1 MGSKEEKLLVGITG
15 GIGSGKSYFCHI
27 LQGMGFPVFDT
38 DTAARNEMLENTEL
52 RTRLQKLVSPDVF
65 KADGSLNKPV
75 IRKFLHASPENAAR
89 FDAEVHPCV
98 RKSWRCWAKKQ
109 ASHIVFMECA
119 LLYEAEFDNE
129 VAYTVLVTAPE
140 DLRVERVM
148 KRDGISAQTVR
159 KWISMQLDEKQ
170 KMLCADYIIYNNGE
184 ADMQGEARK
193 LILDLSERLKR
204 GL

>member
-1 MGSKEEKLLVGITG
+1 MVSDGDKILVGVTG
-15 GIGSGKSYFCHI
+15 GIGSGKSYLCNI
-27 LQGMGFPVFDT
+27 LREAGFPVFDT

-98 RKSWRCWAKKQ
+98 RKSWRGWAKKQ
-109 ASHIVFMECA
+109 ASRIVFMECA

-170 KMLCADYIIYNNGE
+170 KMLRADYIIYNNGE
-184 ADMQGEARK
+184 ADMQGEVRK

>member
-1 MGSKEEKLLVGITG
+1 MCQEKLALLG
-15 GIGSGKSYFCHI
+15 
-27 LQGMGFPVFDT
+27 
-38 DTAARNEMLENTEL
+38 E
-52 RTRLQKLVSPDVF
+52 
-65 KADGSLNKPV
+65 
-75 IRKFLHASPENAAR
+75 
-89 FDAEVHPCV
+89 
-98 RKSWRCWAKKQ
+98 KQ
-109 ASHIVFMECA
+109 ASRIVFMECA

-170 KMLCADYIIYNNGE
+170 KMLWADYIIYNNGE
-184 ADMQGEARK
+184 ADMQGEVRK

>member
-1 MGSKEEKLLVGITG
+1 MVSDGDKILVGVTG
-15 GIGSGKSYFCHI
+15 GIGSGKSYLCNI
-27 LQGMGFPVFDT
+27 LREAGFPVFDT

-109 ASHIVFMECA
+109 ASCIVFMECA

-170 KMLCADYIIYNNGE
+170 KMLRADYIIYNNGE
-184 ADMQGEARK
+184 ADMQGEVRK
-193 LILDLSERLKR
+193 LILNLSERLKR

>member
-1 MGSKEEKLLVGITG
+1 MVSDGDKILVGVTG
-15 GIGSGKSYFCHI
+15 GIGSGKSYLCNI
-27 LQGMGFPVFDT
+27 LREAGFPVFDT

-109 ASHIVFMECA
+109 ASLIVFMECA

-170 KMLCADYIIYNNGE
+170 KMLRADYIIYNNGE
-184 ADMQGEARK
+184 ADMQGEVRK

>member
-1 MGSKEEKLLVGITG
+1 MVSDGDKILVGVTG
-15 GIGSGKSYFCHI
+15 GIGSGKSYLCNI
-27 LQGMGFPVFDT
+27 LREAGFPVFDT

-65 KADGSLNKPV
+65 KVDGSLNKPV

-109 ASHIVFMECA
+109 TSRIVFMECA

-170 KMLCADYIIYNNGE
+170 KMLRADYIIYNNGE
-184 ADMQGEARK
+184 ADMQGEVRK

>member
-1 MGSKEEKLLVGITG
+1 MVSDGDKILVGVTG
-15 GIGSGKSYFCHI
+15 GIGSGKSYLCNI
-27 LQGMGFPVFDT
+27 LREAGFPVFDT

-109 ASHIVFMECA
+109 ASLIVFMECA

-170 KMLCADYIIYNNGE
+170 KMLRADYIIYNNGE
-184 ADMQGEARK
+184 ADMQGEVRK
-193 LILDLSERLKR
+193 LILNLSERLKR

>member
-1 MGSKEEKLLVGITG
+1 MVSDGDKILVGVTG
-15 GIGSGKSYFCHI
+15 GIGSGKSYLCNI
-27 LQGMGFPVFDT
+27 LREAGFPVFDT

-109 ASHIVFMECA
+109 ASSIVFMECA

-170 KMLCADYIIYNNGE
+170 KMLRADYIIYNNGE
-184 ADMQGEARK
+184 ADMQGEVRK
-193 LILDLSERLKR
+193 LILNLSERLKR

>member
-1 MGSKEEKLLVGITG
+1 MVSDGDKILVGVTG
-15 GIGSGKSYFCHI
+15 GIGSGKSYLCNI
-27 LQGMGFPVFDT
+27 LREAGFPVFDT

-98 RKSWRCWAKKQ
+98 RKSWRCWTKKQ

-170 KMLCADYIIYNNGE
+170 KMLRADYIIYNNGE
-184 ADMQGEARK
+184 ADMQGEVRK